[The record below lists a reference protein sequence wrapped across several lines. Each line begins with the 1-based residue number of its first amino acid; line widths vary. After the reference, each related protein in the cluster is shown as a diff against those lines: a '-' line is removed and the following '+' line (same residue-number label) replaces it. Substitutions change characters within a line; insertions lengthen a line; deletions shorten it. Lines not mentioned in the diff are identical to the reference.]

1 MSTHHGWSGHPALRV
16 ALQLPPA
23 ARAGVVICPPL
34 GQQGVIAYRTLRLL
48 ADGLEARGV
57 ASVRYD
63 PSGRGDAAPDDG
75 PDAQVRSAR
84 HAAALL
90 RSSGVDRVVF
100 VGLASAALVAAA
112 AADDGD
118 GLVVWDAPASGR
130 AWLRG
135 QRALATMT
143 IGPDRVVDGVESLV
157 GIDLAPDEAAALG
170 ALAFTP
176 RSGPTVALVRPGAT
190 APRALG
196 AVTTIEVDG
205 SAELLDGTSIVAR
218 IPSTAVDT
226 VVDQVDA
233 WVPPATVPTVLPPL
247 TEVLDVDA
255 RVSER
260 IVQLGPDAL
269 FAVET
274 VASGQSQ
281 DAPVV
286 VLHSGAAEH
295 RVGAS
300 DYQVALARALARDGA
315 RVVRLDRRGTGESTT
330 VRADERSYLFAQEWV
345 DDQSAVVAALAVPA
359 ERLALVGMCAGA
371 WLAGRA
377 SEESPRLVVEISPN
391 DYRRQ
396 AAAPGAYADGA
407 RSVAQPSPARLR
419 IRGWYNT
426 VVPKALRD
434 RVARRDR
441 AGGVAGHVRPLVEHG
456 TEVVLIAAP
465 GDAELFD
472 QLGGQRAER
481 RWAGQLRVVR
491 VPEGDHSLFS
501 PVMRGAVVA
510 EVRAQVAAVFP
521 VQGFPVQGFP
531 VHA

>member
-16 ALQLPPA
+16 ALQLPLA

-63 PSGRGDAAPDDG
+63 PSGRGDAAPDG
-75 PDAQVRSAR
+75 APDAQVRSAR

-90 RSSGVDRVVF
+90 RSSGVDRIVF
-100 VGLASAALVAAA
+100 VGLASAALVAAT
-112 AADDGD
+112 AADDSD

-135 QRALATMT
+135 QRTLATIT
-143 IGPDRVVDGVESLV
+143 IGTERIVDGVESLV
-157 GIDLAPDEAAALG
+157 GIDVDPAEAAALA
-170 ALAFTP
+170 ALTYAP

-196 AVTTIEVDG
+196 AVATIAVDG
-205 SAELLDGTSIVAR
+205 SAELLDGTSIIAR
-218 IPSTAVDT
+218 IPTAAVAT
-226 VVDQVDA
+226 VVEQVDA
-233 WVPPATVPTVLPPL
+233 WAPEDPVPTVLPTL

-260 IVQLGPDAL
+260 IVRLGPDAL

-274 VASGQSQ
+274 VASGQSE

-295 RVGAS
+295 RVGAA
-300 DYQVALARALARDGA
+300 DYQVALARSLARDGA
-315 RVVRLDRRGTGESTT
+315 RVVRVDRRGTGESSP
-330 VRADERSYLFAQEWV
+330 VRADERSFLFAQEWV
-345 DDQSAVVAALAVPA
+345 DDQSAVVAALGVPDG
-359 ERLALVGMCAGA
+359 RLALVGMCAGA

-377 SEESPRLVVEISPN
+377 SDESPRLVVEISPN
-391 DYRRQ
+391 DYRRH

-426 VVPKALRD
+426 IVPKTVRD

-441 AGGVAGHVRPLVEHG
+441 AGGVAAHVRPLVEHG
-456 TEVVLIAAP
+456 ADVVLITAP
-465 GDAELFD
+465 DDAELFD
-472 QLGGQRAER
+472 RLGGQRAER
-481 RWAGQLRVVR
+481 RWAGRLRVVR
-491 VPEGDHSLFS
+491 VPDGDHSLFS
-501 PVMRGAVVA
+501 PVMREAVLV

-521 VQGFPVQGFP
+521 VHV
-531 VHA
+531 